1 MGRGS
6 KNRSDVIGCVVGHE
20 LGNVVGCV
28 VGSEL
33 GNMLERGNENRNVL
47 ENGRKLERGCEV
59 PARGR
64 KRTWE
69 RGWTRSWARAWE
81 RG

>member
-1 MGRGS
+1 LGRGS

-28 VGSEL
+28 VGPEL
-33 GNMLERGNENRNVL
+33 VNMLERGNENRNVL
-47 ENGRKLERGCEV
+47 ENGRKFERECEV
-59 PARGR
+59 RARI
-64 KRTWE
+64 
-69 RGWTRSWARAWE
+69 WARARE

>member
-47 ENGRKLERGCEV
+47 ENGRKFERECEVRARIWARTRERGRV
-59 PARGR
+59 
-64 KRTWE
+64 
-69 RGWTRSWARAWE
+69 RGWARD
-81 RG
+81 

>member
-1 MGRGS
+1 M
-6 KNRSDVIGCVVGHE
+6 VGHE

-28 VGSEL
+28 VGPEL

-47 ENGRKLERGCEV
+47 ENGRKFERECEV
-59 PARGR
+59 RARI
-64 KRTWE
+64 
-69 RGWTRSWARAWE
+69 WARARE

>member
-1 MGRGS
+1 MVGHELG
-6 KNRSDVIGCVVGHE
+6 NVVGCVVGHE

-47 ENGRKLERGCEV
+47 ENGRKFERECEV
-59 PARGR
+59 RARI
-64 KRTWE
+64 
-69 RGWTRSWARAWE
+69 WARARE

>member
-28 VGSEL
+28 VGPEL
-33 GNMLERGNENRNVL
+33 VNMLERGNENRNVL
-47 ENGRKLERGCEV
+47 ENGRKFERECEV
-59 PARGR
+59 RARIWAR
-64 KRTWE
+64 ARE
-69 RGWTRSWARAWE
+69 RGWTRSWARD
-81 RG
+81 